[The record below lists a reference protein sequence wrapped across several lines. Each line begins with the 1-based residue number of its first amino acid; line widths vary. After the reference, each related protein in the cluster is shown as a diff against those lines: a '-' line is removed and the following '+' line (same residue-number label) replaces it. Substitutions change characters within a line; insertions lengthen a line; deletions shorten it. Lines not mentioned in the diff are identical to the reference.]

1 MSISNMK
8 KRRARTLLTIL
19 GVIIG
24 TVSIVSMISVGLG
37 FSRSVMTEI
46 AKQGNPTE
54 IKVYDNVRSDKIERK
69 DRKITDKTIQK
80 IEELEGVVNVYP
92 VISLEGELKMGKY
105 ETYTEIKGV
114 PMEYLESKG
123 LKDGSYPETS
133 TKPLLLAGQGLSYAL
148 YNSRNGVS
156 YNDTMSK
163 GETFTGKKV
172 DFSYFNEPDEETM
185 NENSEKDSSE
195 KGSNKD
201 SSDELSYD
209 DYFINVKLNIVG
221 MTDNEYDYS
230 VYTDIESLKKYVRR
244 NKAGTKIPGQ
254 PLDKDGKAINE
265 WIYTGL
271 IVEIEDAAD
280 VDRVSKAIS
289 NLGFR
294 AENNKEAIKNANK
307 TTTSVKVL
315 LGIVGTIALIVAIIG
330 IVNTMSTAVYDRMQ
344 EIGTLK
350 LIGCDS
356 DDILFMFLFESGI
369 LGAIGGSIGVG
380 ASYMVNQLLIEKKVP
395 AMLELPKGL
404 PVTYMPWW
412 LSVGAI
418 LLAIVV
424 SVLAGAF
431 PARYAA
437 RLKPLDAATTV

>member
-1 MSISNMK
+1 
-8 KRRARTLLTIL
+8 
-19 GVIIG
+19 
-24 TVSIVSMISVGLG
+24 
-37 FSRSVMTEI
+37 
-46 AKQGNPTE
+46 
-54 IKVYDNVRSDKIERK
+54 
-69 DRKITDKTIQK
+69 
-80 IEELEGVVNVYP
+80 
-92 VISLEGELKMGKY
+92 
-105 ETYTEIKGV
+105 
-114 PMEYLESKG
+114 
-123 LKDGSYPETS
+123 
-133 TKPLLLAGQGLSYAL
+133 
-148 YNSRNGVS
+148 
-156 YNDTMSK
+156 
-163 GETFTGKKV
+163 
-172 DFSYFNEPDEETM
+172 
-185 NENSEKDSSE
+185 
-195 KGSNKD
+195 
-201 SSDELSYD
+201 
-209 DYFINVKLNIVG
+209 VKLNIVG

-369 LGAIGGSIGVG
+369 LGAIGGAIGVG

-412 LSVGAI
+412 LAVGAI